1 MPKKVKLKSK
11 CQSEK
16 LNKKSV
22 RKTVYN
28 FWKQKKFSI
37 FLMAFMAEERAEEL
51 KREGHSDDCATL
63 QGLDLM
69 CQLESN
75 YVDIMIRC
83 NKHCSKCGI

>member
-1 MPKKVKLKSK
+1 MSWIAGALVNFGLRKFAKESDKAA
-11 CQSEK
+11 
-16 LNKKSV
+16 V
-22 RKTVYN
+22 R
-28 FWKQKKFSI
+28 
-37 FLMAFMAEERAEEL
+37 MAEERAEEL
-51 KREGHSDDCATL
+51 KSEGHSDDCATL